1 MVAATKNRNTPT
13 RAGNRRSAPVA
24 AGALCYAG
32 AIAVGNATG
41 YAEPASTATGLT
53 ALGVFHHYQDNV
65 GGADGD
71 QVVEIERGHF
81 HFANSAA
88 ADEITVTDI
97 GKVCYLV
104 DDQTVALTDG
114 TASRSIA
121 GIVDDVDANG
131 VWVNIDP
138 TNGVNLA

>member
-1 MVAATKNRNTPT
+1 MVAVTKNRNTPT

-71 QVVEIERGHF
+71 QVVEIDRGVF
-81 HFANSAA
+81 HFAN
-88 ADEITVTDI
+88 DGGDPIDRTMI
-97 GKVCYLV
+97 GTTCYLV
-104 DDQTVALTDG
+104 DDQTVAATDG
-114 TASRSIA
+114 TSTRSPA
-121 GIVDDVDANG
+121 GIVDDVDDNG
-131 VWVNIDP
+131 VWVRIDP
-138 TNGVNLA
+138 TA